1 MKKVLSILV
10 LALVAVQLAFAGD
23 VITRDAKQLPLTAR
37 NFINRYFT
45 DPQISHIKIETGIL
59 GSKSYEVLLTDRTE
73 IDFDSNGNWTDV
85 DCKKAAVPEAL
96 IPVSVKEY
104 VKTNFPQEVITKIER
119 RRSGVEVE
127 LANDYYF
134 VADCW
139 MDGREMD
146 VWYDVQ
152 ATWKLTET
160 DILWEGLPPTVQ
172 TAFEGGEYAQW
183 KREDIDMLEYP
194 VQPVQYVIEVERGNE
209 EYQLFYAGDGNL
221 LQKRDVSGNKDDT
234 HWPIDELKTG
244 R

>member
-23 VITRDAKQLPLTAR
+23 VITRDAKQLPLTA
-37 NFINRYFT
+37 NRYFT

-127 LANDYYF
+127 LANDYSLKFNSKGKF
-134 VADCW
+134 VG
-139 MDGREMD
+139 MDD
-146 VWYDVQ
+146 
-152 ATWKLTET
+152 
-160 DILWEGLPPTVQ
+160 
-172 TAFEGGEYAQW
+172 
-183 KREDIDMLEYP
+183 
-194 VQPVQYVIEVERGNE
+194 
-209 EYQLFYAGDGNL
+209 
-221 LQKRDVSGNKDDT
+221 
-234 HWPIDELKTG
+234 
-244 R
+244 

>member
-104 VKTNFPQEVITKIER
+104 VKTNFR
-119 RRSGVEVE
+119 RRSSPR
-127 LANDYYF
+127 LN
-134 VADCW
+134 ADAA
-139 MDGREMD
+139 G
-146 VWYDVQ
+146 
-152 ATWKLTET
+152 WKLN
-160 DILWEGLPPTVQ
+160 LPMTIP
-172 TAFEGGEYAQW
+172 
-183 KREDIDMLEYP
+183 
-194 VQPVQYVIEVERGNE
+194 
-209 EYQLFYAGDGNL
+209 
-221 LQKRDVSGNKDDT
+221 
-234 HWPIDELKTG
+234 
-244 R
+244 